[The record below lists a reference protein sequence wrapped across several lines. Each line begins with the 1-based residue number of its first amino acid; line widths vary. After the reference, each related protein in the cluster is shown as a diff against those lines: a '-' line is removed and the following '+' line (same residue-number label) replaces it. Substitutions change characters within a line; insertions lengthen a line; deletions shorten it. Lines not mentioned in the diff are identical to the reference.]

1 MIKTLTRQGN
11 SAALIFDKT
20 LMELLGID
28 MQTPLKLTVNGRQ
41 LVIEPLTEKERE
53 VKVARS
59 VDKILTRHEKA
70 FRKLAE

>member
-28 MQTPLKLTVNGRQ
+28 MQTPLKLTVHGRR
-41 LVIEPLTEKERE
+41 LVIEPLSGKERE
-53 VKVARS
+53 AKFDDAMVETGKQYA
-59 VDKILTRHEKA
+59 KA